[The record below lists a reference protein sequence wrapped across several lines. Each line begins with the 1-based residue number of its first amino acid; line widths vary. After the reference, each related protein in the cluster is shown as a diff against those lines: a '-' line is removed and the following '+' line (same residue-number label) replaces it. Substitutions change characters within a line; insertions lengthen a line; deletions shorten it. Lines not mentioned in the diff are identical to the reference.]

1 MDRKKQVIEF
11 LKTETFALQV
21 AKKNFNELV
30 GDLMEVLNNPA
41 LPEETKEIFQEV
53 WGTLQ
58 DLDLRPWEYAEVI
71 EYWMRLLSG
80 KGIRVRPRSYLVEI
94 LFKMVEEI

>member
-1 MDRKKQVIEF
+1 VVERKQVIEF

-21 AKKNFNELV
+21 ARKNFNELM
-30 GDLMEVLNNPA
+30 GDLMEILNNPD

-58 DLDLRPWEYAEVI
+58 DLDLRPWDYAEVI

-80 KGIRVRPRSYLVEI
+80 KGIKAKPGSYLVEI

>member
-1 MDRKKQVIEF
+1 
-11 LKTETFALQV
+11 
-21 AKKNFNELV
+21 
-30 GDLMEVLNNPA
+30 MEVLNNPA

-71 EYWMRLLSG
+71 EYWMKLLSG
-80 KGIRVRPRSYLVEI
+80 KKE
-94 LFKMVEEI
+94 